1 VIAFFLAI
9 ASIIVAYLTAAHWN
23 FGFLGIFLHPA
34 DYILFLAVPALISSR
49 HGLKV
54 TLRSLLRLDSCS
66 HEVRS
71 TALLMTGY
79 VSVIGIALG
88 IALTMGSLA
97 AGPEVVG
104 AMIASSIV
112 SVIFGGLLSVWVL
125 ALPHENKV
133 KSSSASSVS
142 GLAVLGFG
150 LTSSLLILFAV
161 LWIVSTNS
169 GSSA

>member
-1 VIAFFLAI
+1 MIAFFLAI
-9 ASIIVAYLTAAHWN
+9 ASIIVAFLTAAHWN
-23 FGFLGIFLHPA
+23 IGFMGIFLHPA
-34 DYILFLAVPALISSR
+34 DYILFLAVPALLSSR
-49 HGLKV
+49 HGPRV
-54 TLRSLLRLDSCS
+54 TLRSLLRIDACS
-66 HEVRS
+66 HEFRS

-112 SVIFGGLLSVWVL
+112 SVIFGGLFSVWVL
-125 ALPHENKV
+125 ALPHEIKT
-133 KSSSASSVS
+133 KSASSS
-142 GLAVLGFG
+142 SFAGLAVLGFG
-150 LTSSLLILFAV
+150 LTSSLLIFFAV
-161 LWIVSTNS
+161 LWIVSTNR